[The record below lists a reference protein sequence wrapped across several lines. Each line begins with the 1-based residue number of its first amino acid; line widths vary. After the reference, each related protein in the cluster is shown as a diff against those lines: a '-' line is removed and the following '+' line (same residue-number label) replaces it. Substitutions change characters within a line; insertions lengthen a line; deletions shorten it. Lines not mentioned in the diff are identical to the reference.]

1 MGNKSSEGIFILL
14 GIIVFIAW
22 KALPYILLILGVILC
37 IYIVYFFCNRQK
49 KKNIH
54 KSQDCHQIVSN
65 SSCPDTNAN
74 ITHIAINDEV
84 ANNDGVCSNNIQIQD
99 YSSPE
104 LLKLGAEWKI
114 DNDLHIFV
122 SAPDSVDLQALLY
135 YGKQLKDSINVGNS
149 ITYEL
154 NNYNKITIITILYE
168 EVRGSAGILYK
179 GILRFNDSIT
189 PSTVIKKEFFSD
201 FCINTHM
208 LIHCYLRNLMISA
221 AENTWLSIIERGIAN
236 INNLSSAY
244 NDKEKYIIDIL
255 NKSDYNDLFN
265 KEIEVDYANYSVV
278 INYKLPSKEDFLSV
292 KEYKYNAKTNKI
304 EEKLYSDSFISKA
317 YEKALYSICL
327 RSIYEIFSMKNIEE
341 ISNVTFNGYVNHINK
356 ANGKWESKFIL
367 SISVNRESFNDI
379 NLSDVDPKL
388 CFKSL
393 KGVSASKIIDIVAIT
408 PILTFDK
415 TDKRFIEGRNVDIN
429 SGTNLAI
436 MEWAEFEH
444 LVREL
449 FELEFS
455 KNGSEVKVTQASRDG
470 GVDAII
476 FDPDPLRGGKIV
488 VQAKRYTN
496 TVGVSAVRDLYG
508 TVINEGANTGILITT
523 SDYGSDSYAFAKDKP
538 IKLLNGG
545 HLLGLLERHGKKAYI
560 DIVAAKNINN

>member
-1 MGNKSSEGIFILL
+1 M
-14 GIIVFIAW
+14 
-22 KALPYILLILGVILC
+22 
-37 IYIVYFFCNRQK
+37 
-49 KKNIH
+49 
-54 KSQDCHQIVSN
+54 
-65 SSCPDTNAN
+65 
-74 ITHIAINDEV
+74 
-84 ANNDGVCSNNIQIQD
+84 
-99 YSSPE
+99 
-104 LLKLGAEWKI
+104 
-114 DNDLHIFV
+114 
-122 SAPDSVDLQALLY
+122 
-135 YGKQLKDSINVGNS
+135 
-149 ITYEL
+149 
-154 NNYNKITIITILYE
+154 
-168 EVRGSAGILYK
+168 
-179 GILRFNDSIT
+179 
-189 PSTVIKKEFFSD
+189 
-201 FCINTHM
+201 
-208 LIHCYLRNLMISA
+208 
-221 AENTWLSIIERGIAN
+221 
-236 INNLSSAY
+236 
-244 NDKEKYIIDIL
+244 
-255 NKSDYNDLFN
+255 
-265 KEIEVDYANYSVV
+265 
-278 INYKLPSKEDFLSV
+278 
-292 KEYKYNAKTNKI
+292 
-304 EEKLYSDSFISKA
+304 
-317 YEKALYSICL
+317 
-327 RSIYEIFSMKNIEE
+327 
-341 ISNVTFNGYVNHINK
+341 NHINK

-560 DIVAAKNINN
+560 DIVAAKI